1 MTKKE
6 ILEIR
11 KQFTPENCSL
21 TRIVTGYV
29 SPEKE
34 LSMFAPKAFLSLPE
48 EEAFKYFDIFKA
60 ALSGKKG
67 KTLYDIEYP
76 TVNGSS
82 DEENMIRELRDS
94 RLTRPEITENFCEK
108 IMDSYDCPEGYLIV
122 LIHGAYDIPGKTADD
137 EENFDASDEV
147 YEHILCCICPVSLS
161 KPGLSIK
168 PEEKKIEDRIRDW
181 VIGKPL
187 NAMLYPA
194 FNDRSEDIHSLLY
207 FSKNVKCM
215 QEEFVHA
222 ITGIQDEIR
231 SGEDEKLLFGEK
243 FTDCTNGSADYDILY
258 AFQEKALEVLESADT
273 DEVKIS
279 PKDLG
284 SMLQSSG
291 VEEEQAEAFVKSM
304 GDVKELNLG
313 NLVDKSKMTVTLP
326 DATIKI
332 PAQYAYRLEVKEID
346 GRMYAAFPIDENYV
360 EVNGIAVKA
369 R

>member
-48 EEAFKYFDIFKA
+48 EEAFKYLDIFKS

-67 KTLYDIEYP
+67 KTLYDADFW
-76 TVNGSS
+76 TLNGTSP
-82 DEENMIRELRDS
+82 EEQTFYELRKSKLSDKEMAE
-94 RLTRPEITENFCEK
+94 RFCEK
-108 IMDSYDCPEGYLIV
+108 IVENYTCPEGYLIV
-122 LIHGAYDIPGKTADD
+122 LVHGVYDIPGKTADD
-137 EENFDASDEV
+137 EENFDASDKV

-168 PEEKKIEDRIRDW
+168 PEERKIEDRIRDW
-181 VIGKPL
+181 IVGQPL

-222 ITGIQDEIR
+222 MTGMQDEIR

-243 FTDCTNGSADYDILY
+243 FTDCTNGNADYDILY
-258 AFQEKALEVLESADT
+258 AFQEKALEVLESADA

-332 PAQYAYRLEVKEID
+332 PAQYVYRLEVKEID

>member
-1 MTKKE
+1 MENAENTKYTQDVWVVEGVDDLEGTIFAYCSSKE
-6 ILEIR
+6 TAE
-11 KQFTPENCSL
+11 KAKS
-21 TRIVTGYV
+21 IVESNGFEDMVKITYSELPMDMIFSGGKMIYLK
-29 SPEKE
+29 EKE
-34 LSMFAPKAFLSLPE
+34 EMSQTTKA
-48 EEAFKYFDIFKA
+48 I
-60 ALSGKKG
+60 SGK
-67 KTLYDIEYP
+67 EYKCNQ
-76 TVNGSS
+76 T
-82 DEENMIRELRDS
+82 
-94 RLTRPEITENFCEK
+94 
-108 IMDSYDCPEGYLIV
+108 
-122 LIHGAYDIPGKTADD
+122 
-137 EENFDASDEV
+137 SDEV

-181 VIGKPL
+181 VIEKPL

-222 ITGIQDEIR
+222 MTGIQDEIR